1 MVFTDK
7 LFLSIY
13 ISLKR
18 ALDVEESRK
27 TLWCFYF
34 DNLEGRT
41 CAKGGG
47 VSNRELL
54 SSSRARQVP
63 VDLLCPSSARRP
75 ARPGSGLAGLPRGAP
90 GACLCTVAECGTHG
104 LTGGGKRSPRAL
116 GHL

>member
-13 ISLKR
+13 ISLKQ

-41 CAKGGG
+41 CGKGGEG
-47 VSNRELL
+47 SNRELL

-90 GACLCTVAECGTHG
+90 GACLCTLWQSVGHMGSLGE
-104 LTGGGKRSPRAL
+104 GKDPL
-116 GHL
+116 EL